1 MIRFAVPMIGSEEKQ
16 AVLAVLDSGR
26 LTDGPVVEQFEQEFG
41 KMHGGN
47 AVAVSSATAGLHL
60 LFMGEKKIIIPAL
73 THIATAHAAIAAG
86 AAIRFADCDTD
97 GNITDE
103 TVAVARFGGFEDAK
117 VCALH
122 YLGKPC
128 EATADFADSALHIG
142 YQIKT
147 PSVFSF
153 YPAKHMTSCEGGMI
167 VTPDKKQAERLRRL
181 RAFGRAGMGQYNFPD
196 HGLNY
201 RMSEVHAA
209 VGLAQ
214 LKKLPEF
221 LAARTMNWYTLYALL
236 ERDVIEST
244 PGSAYALGITLKTPK
259 ERSLMKHHLLERG
272 IESSIH
278 YDGAVPNQLY
288 YRRGLDQGA
297 YRNANFIG
305 SNVLCLPVG
314 PHLGV
319 ADMKMI
325 AHAVNSFRG
334 DVAG

>member
-1 MIRFAVPMIGSEEKQ
+1 MIHFARPMIGGEERR
-16 AVLAVLDSGR
+16 AVIAALDSGR
-26 LTDGPVVEQFEQEFG
+26 LTDGPLAEQFEREFG
-41 KMHGGN
+41 EMHGGY

-60 LFMGEKKIIIPAL
+60 LFMGEKKIIVPAM

-86 AAIRFADCDTD
+86 AAIRFADCDVD
-97 GNITDE
+97 GNITDA
-103 TVAVARFGGFEDAK
+103 TVAVARAGGFEDAK

-128 EATADFADSALHIG
+128 EAQADFADSALHIG
-142 YQIKT
+142 YQIKS

-167 VTPDKKQAERLRRL
+167 VTKDKKHAERFRRL
-181 RAFGRAGMGQYNFPD
+181 RAFGRTGMGQYNFPD

-214 LKKLPEF
+214 LKKLPGF
-221 LAARTMNWYTLYALL
+221 LAARNLNWRTLYNLL
-236 ERDVIEST
+236 ECDVIESI
-244 PGSAYALGITLKTPK
+244 PGSAYALGIVLKTPK
-259 ERSLMKHHLLERG
+259 ERSLMKHQLIERG
-272 IESSIH
+272 VESSIH

-297 YRNANFIG
+297 YPNANFIG

-314 PHLGV
+314 PHLG
-319 ADMKMI
+319 ADDMKMI

-334 DVAG
+334 DVVG

>member
-1 MIRFAVPMIGSEEKQ
+1 MIRFAAPMIGDEEKQ
-16 AVLAVLDSGR
+16 AALAVLDSGR
-26 LTDGPVVEQFEQEFG
+26 LTDGPSVEQFEQEFG
-41 KMHGGN
+41 EMHGGY

-60 LFMGEKKIIIPAL
+60 LFMGEKKIIIPAM
-73 THIATAHAAIAAG
+73 THIATAHAAVAAG
-86 AAIRFADCDTD
+86 AALHFADCDID

-103 TVAVARFGGFEDAK
+103 TVAAAREGGFHDAK

-128 EATADFADSALHIG
+128 EAVADFADSALHIG
-142 YQIKT
+142 YQVKV

-209 VGLAQ
+209 VGVEQ
-214 LKKLPEF
+214 LKKLPAF
-221 LAARTMNWYTLYALL
+221 LTARLLNWQTLRSRLKC
-236 ERDVIEST
+236 DVIESM
-244 PGSAYALGITLKTPK
+244 PGSAYALAILLKTPK

-278 YDGAVPNQLY
+278 YDGTVPNQLY
-288 YRRGLDQGA
+288 YRRGINQDIFP
-297 YRNANFIG
+297 NANYIG
-305 SNVLCLPVG
+305 SNALCLPVG
-314 PHLGV
+314 PHLTA
-319 ADMKMI
+319 ADMAII
-325 AHAVNSFRG
+325 AAAVNSFRG
-334 DVAG
+334 DVIG